1 MRGMYRLASLN
12 NLLLQLVLAVIVTL
26 SVADVP
32 RPIGVPLYK
41 ASLYTPRSDESWVC
55 LDGKNTIRHT
65 QINDDFCD
73 CEDGSDE
80 PGTSACSNGIFNCEN
95 VGFRQ
100 EDIQSTRVNDGICD
114 CCDGSDEYTD
124 SANKCPNT
132 CLELGRAEEEIKRS
146 QADLHKRGSEIRA
159 ELISKGKQMRT
170 EREARRKVLQQR
182 RNEQE
187 AVKAEK
193 EELKRNAEAAEAE
206 ALEIYKEQQREKDAA
221 AAEAAK
227 SQEDTQTMRYEAEA
241 AFIKYDTNKDG
252 FVEVTE
258 LMVDMT
264 LDRDRNGI
272 VTVEE
277 AKYFLDE
284 RDRIDLDSFFDLSW
298 PRIKP
303 IKMLAEGIF
312 KPPTPEGDEH
322 SEQESIEAEGET
334 AATVEGSDQFSN
346 EEGREH
352 EGAYGEEDLYE
363 DEDGEADVGV
373 GTVSDETHPEPEY
386 DPETKRLIDL
396 ANEARNAYSD
406 AEQKVREI
414 DNEIKDIED
423 QTTKDYGLY
432 EEYAAL
438 DGECFTFEEREYL
451 YTLCPFDRASQKQ
464 RSSGS
469 ETNLGRYE
477 QWNGDGDKKYE
488 KQKYAH
494 GTACWNGPQ
503 RTTIVDFKCGLE
515 HKIISV
521 TEPNRCEYNYL
532 FETPAACD
540 GVVAEDIRQRDEL

>member
-1 MRGMYRLASLN
+1 MYQLGLKSLQLQ
-12 NLLLQLVLAVIVTL
+12 LLLLAIIVTL

-32 RPIGVPLYK
+32 RPVGVPLYK
-41 ASLYTPRSDESWVC
+41 ASLYAPRPDKSWVC
-55 LDGKNTIRHT
+55 LDSKKTIRHT

-80 PGTSACSNGIFNCEN
+80 PGTSACPNAVFNCEN

-100 EDIQSTRVNDGICD
+100 QDIQSTRVNDGICD
-114 CCDGSDEYTD
+114 CCDGSDEWKDGGNTC
-124 SANKCPNT
+124 ANT
-132 CLELGRAEEEIKRS
+132 CLELGRVEEEIKRS
-146 QADLHKRGSEIRA
+146 LADLHKRGSEKRA

-170 EREARRKVLQQR
+170 EREAKHKVLQQR

-187 AVKAEK
+187 AIKAEK
-193 EELKRNAEAAEAE
+193 EQLKRNAEAAEAE

-227 SQEDTQTMRYEAEA
+227 SQEDSQTMRYESEA

-284 RDRIDLDSFFDLSW
+284 RDRIDLDSFYDLSW

-303 IKMLAEGIF
+303 LKMLAEGLF
-312 KPPTPEGDEH
+312 KPPTVEDVEHPEEDEGDE
-322 SEQESIEAEGET
+322 EGQT
-334 AATVEGSDQFSN
+334 GPTGSDQLPI
-346 EEGREH
+346 EEDHEH

-363 DEDGEADVGV
+363 DEEGEADVGV
-373 GTVSDETHPEPEY
+373 GSVADATHPEPDY
-386 DPETKRLIDL
+386 DPETKHLIDL
-396 ANEARNAYSD
+396 ANEARNAYSE

-414 DNEIKDIED
+414 ENEIKNIAD
-423 QTTKDYGLY
+423 QTSKDYGLN

-438 DGECFTFEEREYL
+438 DGECFTFEDREYL
-451 YTLCPFDRASQKQ
+451 YTLCPFERASQKQ
-464 RSSGS
+464 RSSGH
-469 ETNLGRYE
+469 ETNLGSYE
-477 QWNGDGDKKYE
+477 QWIGDGDKKYQ

-503 RTTIVDFKCGLE
+503 RLTIVDFKCGLE
-515 HKIISV
+515 NGIKSV
-521 TEPNRCEYNYL
+521 AEPNRCEYNYV

-540 GVVAEDIRQRDEL
+540 GVVADDTRQRDEL